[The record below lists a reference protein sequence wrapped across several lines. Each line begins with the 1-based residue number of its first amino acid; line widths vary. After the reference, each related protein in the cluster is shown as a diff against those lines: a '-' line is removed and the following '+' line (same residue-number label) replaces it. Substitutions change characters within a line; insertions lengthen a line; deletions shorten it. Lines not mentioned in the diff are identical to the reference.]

1 MWLVPTQGSEFVYY
15 ADFTLKSGKFIQEI
29 VQAFYLCDG
38 KLFFGSGNYRF
49 SEIKKHDEIK
59 FLVKMNN

>member
-15 ADFTLKSGKFIQEI
+15 ADFTLKSGKFIQKI

-38 KLFFGSGNYRF
+38 KLFYGTGNYRF
-49 SEIKKHDEIK
+49 SEI
-59 FLVKMNN
+59 